1 MQIFLS
7 YSSVDRELADQIH
20 LALLGSGHSVFF
32 DKESL
37 PPAGDYQTKIR
48 KAVADSDFLV
58 FLISPESVK
67 KGSFAL
73 TELGY
78 ARKKWKHP
86 RGRVLPVMVRTV
98 AYANI
103 PTYLKAVTIL
113 EPEGNVAAEVTEA
126 IPSDASMADGP
137 APPFKKAIDTDI
149 ALLQKQEPRQANFL
163 EAVVEPVH
171 AMYRTFKAEHKAT
184 FNEVREIVRD
194 PSRSIEEAHGLVSE
208 KERDERLSWMLFE
221 RLDEL
226 KTKSRAKHTEAY
238 SNYVRALQACLM
250 AVSGSDPRVDTIK
263 FYSGLSDQLRHV
275 VLEAARTPDV
285 DIDVGSRA
293 RSLAL
298 KGIDVVLLE
307 FQRYCTD
314 VEMAYL
320 QLRKDLLV

>member
-7 YSSVDRELADQIH
+7 YSSVDCELADQIH

-86 RGRVLPVMVRTV
+86 RGRVLPVMVRAV

-103 PTYLKAVTIL
+103 PTYLKAVTVL

-137 APPFKKAIDTDI
+137 ALPFEKAIDRGI
-149 ALLQKQEPRQANFL
+149 AFLQKREPRRANFF

-171 AMYRTFKAEHKAT
+171 AMYRTFKAEHMAT

-194 PSRSIEEAHGLVSE
+194 PSRSIEEANSLVAD
-208 KERDERLSWMLFE
+208 KIRNERVSWMVFE
-221 RLDEL
+221 RLGEL
-226 KTKSRAKHTEAY
+226 ATKSRGKLTEAY
-238 SNYVRALQACLM
+238 SNYIKALQACLR
-250 AVSGSDPRVDTIK
+250 AVTTNKAAGEITFYFGLVDK
-263 FYSGLSDQLRHV
+263 LRHAV
-275 VLEAARTPDV
+275 VEASGGTFNSSAAEP
-285 DIDVGSRA
+285 GSRS
-293 RSLAL
+293 RAL
-298 KGIDVVLLE
+298 EMIDEVLLE

-320 QLRKDLLV
+320 QLRNDSLA